1 MLLCRQECPWCI
13 FSPLQAA
20 SQTPPCSRPP
30 VPISPLIAATATS
43 ARPVLV
49 FDACNAGVVLRAVLF
64 VQVVVGT
71 AAIYGADSLWEWF
84 ASAALLTGACL
95 PGTLVWLI
103 AACSLKHQLQRLD
116 TRGQYLAGVLLGA
129 LAGLYACGMLFFI
142 GIAKAPWLASAVTG
156 GLLAALLVTALVLRA
171 RGNTPAQTQARL
183 TELQSRIRPHFL
195 FNTLNSAIA
204 LVRAEPAKAEA
215 LLEDLSD
222 LFRYALAEPHLTTTL
237 AQEIELAQ
245 RYLSIEQVRFGERLQ
260 MQWQLDES
268 VHGALLPPLLL
279 QPLVEN
285 AIRHGVEPNARGG
298 KLQVRT
304 ERRGNEALIQIIN
317 TLPPA
322 SAEHQSSGHGMAL
335 DNVRARLSL
344 LHDLQGSF
352 SAKVRDGL
360 YVVRL
365 SVPLQQTEPKPG
377 ESRYAHSDR

>member
-1 MLLCRQECPWCI
+1 M
-13 FSPLQAA
+13 PL
-20 SQTPPCSRPP
+20 ST
-30 VPISPLIAATATS
+30 LIAATPSTPRTA
-43 ARPVLV
+43 LV

-64 VQVVVGT
+64 VQVVVAT
-71 AAIYGADSLWEWF
+71 VALYGADSVWEWF
-84 ASAALLTGACL
+84 SKTALLTGACL

-103 AACSLKHQLQRLD
+103 AACSLKHQLQRLSM
-116 TRGQYLAGVLLGA
+116 RGQYLAGVLLGA
-129 LAGLYACGMLFFI
+129 LAGLYACCMLVFI
-142 GIAKAPWLASAVTG
+142 GIDQAPWLASAVSG

-222 LFRYALAEPHLTTTL
+222 LFRYALAEPNLTTTL

-260 MQWQLDES
+260 IQWQLDDS
-268 VHGALLPPLLL
+268 VHCALLPPLLL

-304 ERRGNEALIQIIN
+304 ERRGPEALIQITN
-317 TLPPA
+317 TLPA
-322 SAEHQSSGHGMAL
+322 ADAQHQSSGHGMAL
-335 DNVRARLSL
+335 ANVKARLAL

-352 SAKVRDGL
+352 SARERDGL
-360 YVVRL
+360 YVVRI
-365 SVPLQQTEPKPG
+365 SVPLPQTTPSAG
-377 ESRYAHSDR
+377 ESTHAHTDR

>member
-1 MLLCRQECPWCI
+1 M
-13 FSPLQAA
+13 
-20 SQTPPCSRPP
+20 
-30 VPISPLIAATATS
+30 PISPVTAHSISPRS
-43 ARPVLV
+43 ALV

-71 AAIYGADSLWEWF
+71 VAIYGADSIWEWF
-84 ASAALLTGACL
+84 SSTALLTGACL

-103 AACSLKHQLQRLD
+103 TACSLKHQLQRLG

-129 LAGLYACGMLFFI
+129 LAGLYACAMLQFVSV
-142 GIAKAPWLASAVTG
+142 GKAPWLASAVTG

-222 LFRYALAEPHLTTTL
+222 LFRYALAEPNLTTTL

-260 MQWQLDES
+260 IQWQLDES
-268 VHGALLPPLLL
+268 VHSALLPPLLL

-285 AIRHGVEPNARGG
+285 AIRHGVEPNPRGG

-304 ERRGNEALIQIIN
+304 EKRGNEALIQIIN
-317 TLPPA
+317 TIPA
-322 SAEHQSSGHGMAL
+322 TPSTTPTSGSGIAL
-335 DNVRARLSL
+335 ENVRARLSL

-352 SAKVRDGL
+352 SARARDGL

-365 SVPLQQTEPKPG
+365 SVPLPQT
-377 ESRYAHSDR
+377 S

>member
-1 MLLCRQECPWCI
+1 M
-13 FSPLQAA
+13 
-20 SQTPPCSRPP
+20 
-30 VPISPLIAATATS
+30 
-43 ARPVLV
+43 
-49 FDACNAGVVLRAVLF
+49 LF
-64 VQVVVGT
+64 VQVVVAT
-71 AAIYGADSLWEWF
+71 VAIYGADSIWEWF
-84 ASAALLTGACL
+84 SSTALLTGACL

-103 AACSLKHQLQRLD
+103 TACSLKHQLQRLG

-129 LAGLYACGMLFFI
+129 LAGLYACAMLQLVGI
-142 GIAKAPWLASAVTG
+142 GKAPWLASAVTG

-222 LFRYALAEPHLTTTL
+222 LFRYALAEPNLTTTL

-260 MQWQLDES
+260 IQWQLDES
-268 VHGALLPPLLL
+268 VHSALLPPLLL

-285 AIRHGVEPNARGG
+285 AIRHGVEPNPRGG

-304 ERRGNEALIQIIN
+304 EKRGNEALIQIIN
-317 TLPPA
+317 TMPA
-322 SAEHQSSGHGMAL
+322 TPSTSPTSGNGIAL

-352 SAKVRDGL
+352 NARERDGL

-365 SVPLQQTEPKPG
+365 SVPLPQT
-377 ESRYAHSDR
+377 A

>member
-1 MLLCRQECPWCI
+1 M
-13 FSPLQAA
+13 S
-20 SQTPPCSRPP
+20 
-30 VPISPLIAATATS
+30 ISPITAHSISPRS
-43 ARPVLV
+43 ALV

-64 VQVVVGT
+64 VQVVVAT
-71 AAIYGADSLWEWF
+71 VAIYGADSIWEWF
-84 ASAALLTGACL
+84 SSTALLTGACL

-103 AACSLKHQLQRLD
+103 TACSLKHQLQRLG

-129 LAGLYACGMLFFI
+129 LAGLYACAMLQLAGI
-142 GIAKAPWLASAVTG
+142 GKAPWLASAVTG

-222 LFRYALAEPHLTTTL
+222 LFRYALAEPNLTTTL

-260 MQWQLDES
+260 IQWQLDES
-268 VHGALLPPLLL
+268 VHSALLPPLLL

-285 AIRHGVEPNARGG
+285 AIRHGVEPNPRGG

-304 ERRGNEALIQIIN
+304 EKRGNEALIQIIN
-317 TLPPA
+317 TMPATPSTLPT
-322 SAEHQSSGHGMAL
+322 SGNGIAL

-352 SAKVRDGL
+352 NARERDGL

-365 SVPLQQTEPKPG
+365 SVPLPQA
-377 ESRYAHSDR
+377 S

>member
-1 MLLCRQECPWCI
+1 
-13 FSPLQAA
+13 
-20 SQTPPCSRPP
+20 
-30 VPISPLIAATATS
+30 
-43 ARPVLV
+43 
-49 FDACNAGVVLRAVLF
+49 
-64 VQVVVGT
+64 
-71 AAIYGADSLWEWF
+71 
-84 ASAALLTGACL
+84 
-95 PGTLVWLI
+95 
-103 AACSLKHQLQRLD
+103 
-116 TRGQYLAGVLLGA
+116 
-129 LAGLYACGMLFFI
+129 MLFFI

-322 SAEHQSSGHGMAL
+322 SAEHQSTGHGMAL
-335 DNVRARLSL
+335 DNVKARLSL

-365 SVPLQQTEPKPG
+365 SVPLQQSAPKPG
-377 ESRYAHSDR
+377 QSRHAHSDR